1 LRFLTPVR
9 QVHLKEIP
17 MLKLVA
23 PPFRS
28 STASVARV
36 LGFIALAVIAILVPL
51 VALAQAAPVPPNPDD
66 LGALLNL
73 LFQAVSLSGPARWF
87 AFLFVGVMLGVYVL
101 RKLGGRLSP
110 GIAAFVRSDEGG
122 TLLNLIVSAAGA
134 LLTKAFVGDAMTWP
148 VVGAAFVAAAGGT
161 GTLWSMGRRLLR
173 LFVPLVEA
181 VPRVGAPLAALL
193 RFVSGG
199 DVKAK
204 VAAEADAAYKPLPD
218 TTSATQADAIL
229 FPKA

>member
-1 LRFLTPVR
+1 MTSMTRWS
-9 QVHLKEIP
+9 
-17 MLKLVA
+17 A
-23 PPFRS
+23 
-28 STASVARV
+28 
-36 LGFIALAVIAILVPL
+36 GIALFLAFVLVPL
-51 VALAQAAPVPPNPDD
+51 VALAQAVPVPLNQDD

-101 RKLGGRLSP
+101 RKFAARLSP
-110 GIAAFVRSDEGG
+110 GIATFVRSDEGG

-173 LFVPLVEA
+173 LVVPLVEA
-181 VPRVGAPLAALL
+181 IPRVGAPLAALI

-204 VAAEADAAYKPLPD
+204 VAAEADAAYKPLPA
-218 TTSATQADAIL
+218 TTTATQADAQL
-229 FPKA
+229 FPKS

>member
-1 LRFLTPVR
+1 MTSMIRWS
-9 QVHLKEIP
+9 
-17 MLKLVA
+17 A
-23 PPFRS
+23 
-28 STASVARV
+28 
-36 LGFIALAVIAILVPL
+36 GIALFLAFVLAPL
-51 VALAQAAPVPPNPDD
+51 VAFAQAAPALPNPDD
-66 LGALLNL
+66 LGALLTL
-73 LFQAVSLSGPARWF
+73 LVQAVSLSGPARWF
-87 AFLFVGVMLGVYVL
+87 AFLFAGVMLGVYVL
-101 RKLGGRLSP
+101 RKFAARLSP

-122 TLLNLIVSAAGA
+122 TLLNLVVSAAGA

-161 GTLWSMGRRLLR
+161 GSLWSMGRRLLR
-173 LFVPLVEA
+173 LFVPLVQA
-181 VPRVGAPLAALL
+181 IPRIGAPLAALL

-218 TTSATQADAIL
+218 TNSATQADAIL

>member
-1 LRFLTPVR
+1 MTWRSPFRFL
-9 QVHLKEIP
+9 L
-17 MLKLVA
+17 
-23 PPFRS
+23 
-28 STASVARV
+28 
-36 LGFIALAVIAILVPL
+36 ALALLALPLLV
-51 VALAQAAPVPPNPDD
+51 LAQAAPVPPNPDD

-73 LFQAVSLSGPARWF
+73 LVQAVSLSGPARWF
-87 AFLFVGVMLGVYVL
+87 AFLFAGVMLGVYVL
-101 RKLGGRLSP
+101 RKFAARLSP
-110 GIAAFVRSDEGG
+110 GVATFVRSDEGG
-122 TLLNLIVSAAGA
+122 TLLNLIVSATGA

-173 LFVPLVEA
+173 LFIPLVESI
-181 VPRVGAPLAALL
+181 PRIGGPLAALL

-204 VAAEADAAYKPLPD
+204 VAAEADAAYKPLAHAP
-218 TTSATQADAIL
+218 TAAEAEARL